1 MELKGAACKF
11 HPVLGDELNKVWKE
25 HLTYSF
31 LIPDTGLVAGTISVV
46 DTLWFAVGR
55 DPLVPLLALA
65 DSGVVGHSALG
76 MLTALLLRARVST
89 LVTKEGKVFRQT
101 TMKFM

>member
-11 HPVLGDELNKVWKE
+11 HPVLGDPELNKVWRDFKKE

-31 LIPDTGLVAGTISVV
+31 LIPDTGLVGGTISVV
-46 DTLWFAVGR
+46 DTLWFAVWR

-76 MLTALLLRARVST
+76 MLTALLVRARVST
-89 LVTKEGKVFRQT
+89 LVTKKGN
-101 TMKFM
+101 

>member
-11 HPVLGDELNKVWKE
+11 HPVLGDPELNKVVRDFKSIL
-25 HLTYSF
+25 HFTYSF

-89 LVTKEGKVFRQT
+89 LVTKEGN
-101 TMKFM
+101 